1 VTLYVRPG
9 MMPRMSSLRLLSVIA
24 LCVTLLAACGK
35 PALPAAPLGDH
46 AVLEQLA
53 EAYRQTLQEA
63 PTAPRAMRPAGR
75 LIFVEQVFRSA
86 GYDYAATLAA
96 LAEGLDAG
104 NTDQR
109 DLAELVS
116 LPFSGLSDAA
126 LDEALSGDRL
136 QHARQL
142 RQRLKQ

>member
-1 VTLYVRPG
+1 MTLRVRAG
-9 MMPRMSSLRLLSVIA
+9 MMPRMSPLRLLSVIA
-24 LCVTLLAACGK
+24 LCAALLAACGK
-35 PALPAAPLGDH
+35 PALPTAPLGDH
-46 AVLEQLA
+46 AALEQLA
-53 EAYRQTLQEA
+53 EAYRQTLQEV

-75 LIFVEQVFRSA
+75 LMFVEQVFRGA

-104 NTDQR
+104 DKNQR

-116 LPFSGLSDAA
+116 QPFSGLSDAG
-126 LDEALSGDRL
+126 LDELLSGDML
-136 QHARQL
+136 ENARQL

>member
-1 VTLYVRPG
+1 
-9 MMPRMSSLRLLSVIA
+9 MMPRMPPLRLLAVIA
-24 LCVTLLAACGK
+24 LCAALLAACGK
-35 PALPAAPLGDH
+35 PTLPAAPLGDR

-53 EAYRQTLQEA
+53 ETWRQTLQEV
-63 PTAPRAMRPAGR
+63 PTAPRAMRPKGR
-75 LIFVEQVFRSA
+75 LLFVEQVFRGA

-96 LAEGLDAG
+96 LAGGLDAG
-104 NTDQR
+104 NKDQR

-126 LDEALSGDRL
+126 LDEVLSGDAIE
-136 QHARQL
+136 HARQL